1 MAQKVIF
8 LLSCFFISSFSVAQ
22 SVVAKKEMI
31 RINGENADG
40 VAVELD
46 GARDDVSSS
55 FLKYLKTFGKT
66 KQAYDYITITE
77 ATLNNKT
84 YTLPI
89 FAQVQEKE
97 KVSRVWIGIKTSAW
111 PTNETTNIDT
121 QLEHIV
127 YVFGVQFYKD
137 KIQVQIDESNRALQ
151 AVERQQQR
159 FSNQNRD
166 LNTNLEDNKREKIQ
180 LEKSLETN
188 KLEYATLLQKIDK
201 NKKDQ
206 DSLKV
211 ANDQIKKVIDMQR
224 DKQAKIK

>member
-1 MAQKVIF
+1 MAQKVIV

-22 SVVAKKEMI
+22 SIVAKKEMI

-137 KIQVQIDESNRALQ
+137 KMQVQIDESNRALQ

-166 LNTNLEDNKREKIQ
+166 LNSNLEDNKREKIQ
-180 LEKSLETN
+180 LEKSLVNN
-188 KLEYATLLQKIDK
+188 KLEYETLLQKIDK

-206 DSLKV
+206 DSLQV
-211 ANDQIKKVIDMQR
+211 ANDQIRKVIDMQR